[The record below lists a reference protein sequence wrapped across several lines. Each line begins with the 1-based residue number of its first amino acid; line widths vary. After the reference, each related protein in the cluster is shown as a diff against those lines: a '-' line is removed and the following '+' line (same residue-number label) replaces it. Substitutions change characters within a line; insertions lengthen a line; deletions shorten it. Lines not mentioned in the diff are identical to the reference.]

1 MAIVIRDVSG
11 NELRLS
17 RDIVARPERLG
28 PDTDAH
34 SVIFL
39 D

>member
-1 MAIVIRDVSG
+1 MATVIRDVSG
-11 NELRLS
+11 NELRLFG
-17 RDIVARPERLG
+17 DIVARLERLG
-28 PDTDAH
+28 PDTDAR